1 MIFGDNE
8 VDLITKVE
16 MWAVR
21 ILSLLTF
28 LGILIAAF
36 IREWRQ
42 MGLIWIVATLSFL
55 LFTAGG
61 LMVWLAPR
69 RARPSP
75 SPDRAAI
82 SERPGTAE

>member
-1 MIFGDNE
+1 MILGDNE

-55 LFTAGG
+55 LFTVGG
-61 LMVWLAPR
+61 LMVWFAR
-69 RARPSP
+69 RRVRPSP
-75 SPDRAAI
+75 SPDRAGM
-82 SERPGTAE
+82 SERPGTAQ